1 MAWKKVTISTFLNE
15 RKGRYKPDEAMRM
28 KLKRIEK
35 IDFSNNIHLSDTTE
49 TKTDM
54 ILVKQGDLVISGIN
68 AEKGAIAIYR
78 GEEDIMATIHYS
90 SYTYNENEIDIDY
103 LKWFL
108 KSETFL
114 NALKEQTKG
123 GIKTEL
129 KPNRLLPLEIYLP
142 NKPTQKEILNKLN
155 NIEEEVLELEENI
168 DDTAELLKKLRQSFL
183 QDGVTGKLVPQ
194 NANDKPT
201 SEILKQ
207 IKAEK
212 EKLIMEGKLK
222 KEKPFIRKLSYSLPF
237 EIPKGWALCEFSDL
251 IFDFRNDVRTGP
263 FGTSLKKSEHQPKG
277 IPVWGI
283 ESISKQGVF
292 TGYNKIFVTEKKSIE
307 LKSFFVKPL
316 DLIIS
321 RSGTIGELCVIP
333 EGFPS
338 GILSTNLMKISLD
351 KRIILPE
358 YFCHIIKGANY
369 IREMLYLL
377 CKGSTRLFLTQKI
390 LNNLIFA
397 IPPIAEQVRIL
408 KKVEELFEQSNA
420 LEKEIMLSRHEADL
434 LLNAILRET
443 FQQKK
448 TKDYSPTEI
457 PVSTAAEE

>member
-1 MAWKKVTISTFLNE
+1 MFWRKVTISTFLNE

-28 KLKRIEK
+28 KLKRIDK

-114 NALKEQTKG
+114 NTLKEQTKG

-142 NKPTQKEILNKLN
+142 DKPAQKQILKKLN

-168 DDTAELLKKLRQSFL
+168 DDTAELLQKLRQSIL
-183 QDGVTGKLVPQ
+183 QDAVKGKLVPQ
-194 NANDKPT
+194 NTKDEPATELIKR
-201 SEILKQ
+201 

-212 EKLIMEGKLK
+212 EKLIKQGKIK
-222 KEKPFIRKLSYSLPF
+222 KEKPLLPITES
-237 EIPKGWALCEFSDL
+237 EIPYELPKGWAWCRLGEITVDVSYGTSEKAIKENIGVPVLRMGNITLNGEILFDDLKYVDSRISDLPKLYLSDRDL
-251 IFDFRNDVRTGP
+251 IFNRTNSLELVGKSAVFTVQDVAYTLASYLIRVRFFESVNP
-263 FGTSLKKSEHQPKG
+263 FFISLFVNSNICRQEQIMPNVIQQNGQANFNGSKMKSIV
-277 IPVWGI
+277 IPV
-283 ESISKQGVF
+283 
-292 TGYNKIFVTEKKSIE
+292 
-307 LKSFFVKPL
+307 
-316 DLIIS
+316 
-321 RSGTIGELCVIP
+321 
-333 EGFPS
+333 
-338 GILSTNLMKISLD
+338 
-351 KRIILPE
+351 
-358 YFCHIIKGANY
+358 
-369 IREMLYLL
+369 
-377 CKGSTRLFLTQKI
+377 
-390 LNNLIFA
+390 
-397 IPPIAEQVRIL
+397 PPFAEQNRIVE
-408 KKVEELFEQSNA
+408 KVNELMTLCAS
-420 LEKEIMLSRHEADL
+420 LEKEIAHSKQEADY

-443 FQQKK
+443 FRQ
-448 TKDYSPTEI
+448 
-457 PVSTAAEE
+457 

>member
-28 KLKRIEK
+28 KLKRIDK

-90 SYTYNENEIDIDY
+90 SYTYNEKEIDIDY

-114 NALKEQTKG
+114 NTLKEQTKG

-142 NKPTQKEILNKLN
+142 DKPTQKQILKKLN

-168 DDTAELLKKLRQSFL
+168 DDTAELLKKLRQSIL
-183 QDGVTGKLVPQ
+183 QDAVKGKLVSQ
-194 NANDKPT
+194 NSKDEPA
-201 SEILKQ
+201 SELLKR

-212 EKLIMEGKLK
+212 EKLIKQGKIK
-222 KEKPFIRKLSYSLPF
+222 KEKPLPPITES
-237 EIPKGWALCEFSDL
+237 EIPYELPNGWAWCRLGEIAHL
-251 IFDFRNDVRTGP
+251 ITKGSSPKWQGVRYLESPGILFITSENVGTDTILLDTP
-263 FGTSLKKSEHQPKG
+263 KYVEEKFNEIEPRSILMKGDILTNIVGASIGRTAIWNFKEVANINQAVCLVRFPDTSLNKQYLVNLLNSDFG
-277 IPVWGI
+277 IGLMMENQFDAGRGNLSMGEI
-283 ESISKQGVF
+283 AKF
-292 TGYNKIFVTEKKSIE
+292 TV
-307 LKSFFVKPL
+307 P
-316 DLIIS
+316 
-321 RSGTIGELCVIP
+321 
-333 EGFPS
+333 
-338 GILSTNLMKISLD
+338 
-351 KRIILPE
+351 
-358 YFCHIIKGANY
+358 
-369 IREMLYLL
+369 
-377 CKGSTRLFLTQKI
+377 
-390 LNNLIFA
+390 
-397 IPPIAEQVRIL
+397 IPPLAEQNRIVE
-408 KKVEELFEQSNA
+408 KVNELMALCAS
-420 LEKEIMLSRHEADL
+420 LEKEIAHSKQEADY

-443 FQQKK
+443 FNSKPVRE
-448 TKDYSPTEI
+448 YSLNETPI
-457 PVSTAAEE
+457 SIAAEE